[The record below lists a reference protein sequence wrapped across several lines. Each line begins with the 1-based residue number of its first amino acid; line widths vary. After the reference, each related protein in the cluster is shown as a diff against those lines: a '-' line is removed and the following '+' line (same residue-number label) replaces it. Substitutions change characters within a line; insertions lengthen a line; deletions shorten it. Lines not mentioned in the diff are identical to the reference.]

1 MSYNFL
7 KYSMT
12 NIVLILD
19 MISKIILVLTIIT
32 LASANLH
39 LNIKYK
45 NVLEGPEELTERIA
59 Q

>member
-1 MSYNFL
+1 
-7 KYSMT
+7 MT
-12 NIVLILD
+12 NIILILD